1 MRAGLFLL
9 PAEIKEFEISD
20 DHHGSKPWITVP
32 ARKQETG
39 HGHIIIQHA
48 WLVFT
53 FLKKGRDGERE
64 IIEAIRQFYAER
76 GSDA

>member
-1 MRAGLFLL
+1 MRAGLFLP

-20 DHHGSKPWITVP
+20 DHHNSKPWIMVP
-32 ARKQETG
+32 ARKQEAD

-48 WLVFT
+48 WPVFT
-53 FLKKGRDGERE
+53 FLKEGRDGERE